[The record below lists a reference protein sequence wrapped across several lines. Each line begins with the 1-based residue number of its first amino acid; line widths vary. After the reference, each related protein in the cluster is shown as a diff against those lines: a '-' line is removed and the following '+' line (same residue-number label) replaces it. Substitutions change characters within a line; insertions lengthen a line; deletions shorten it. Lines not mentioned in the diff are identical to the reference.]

1 MEKRRWINLKNKRGA
16 IELSMSTIIIII
28 IGITLLSL
36 GLMWVKGTFSKITET
51 SERAFEQ
58 TDAVIEELYGDV
70 DKLLNVRPGSIDL
83 KRLEQDTVKV
93 IIANFGIE
101 DLSFSVEVE
110 SMDDYIECIFA
121 DTLKTST
128 KKYTIKSGEQVQ
140 IKLLV
145 KENGGSL
152 GTKVCNLVVPEA
164 TGDNQ
169 DSLIIN
175 VKK

>member
-1 MEKRRWINLKNKRGA
+1 MIKLKNKKAA

-36 GLMWVKGTFSKITET
+36 GLMWVKGTFSKIQET
-51 SERAFEQ
+51 SESAFEQ

-70 DKLLNVRPGSIDL
+70 DKLLNVRPGSIEL
-83 KRLEQDTVKV
+83 KRFNDETVKV
-93 IIANFGIE
+93 IMANLGTE
-101 DLSFSVEVE
+101 DLILHAEVE
-110 SMDDYIECIFA
+110 SMDDYIDCIFA

-128 KKYTIKSGEQVQ
+128 KQYTIKSGEQVE

-145 KENGGSL
+145 KEKGGSL
-152 GTKVCNLVVPEA
+152 GTKVCNLIVPEV

>member
-1 MEKRRWINLKNKRGA
+1 LKNKKAA

-36 GLMWVKGTFSKITET
+36 GLMWVKGTFSKIQET
-51 SERAFEQ
+51 SESAFEQ

-70 DKLLNVRPGSIDL
+70 DKLLNVRPGSIEL
-83 KRLEQDTVKV
+83 KRFNDETVKV
-93 IIANFGIE
+93 IMANLGTE
-101 DLSFSVEVE
+101 DLILHAEVE
-110 SMDDYIECIFA
+110 SMDDYIDCIFA

-128 KKYTIKSGEQVQ
+128 KQYTIKSGEQVE

-145 KENGGSL
+145 KEKGGSL
-152 GTKVCNLVVPEA
+152 GTKVCNLIVPEV